1 MSAAIE
7 QMEGSDS
14 GSVPAVSGRISVAEI
29 IEAMRGATEEEM
41 ADMMAEM
48 FRGNVLF
55 QERSRAAGILVE
67 DATPVKK
74 AKAPAK
80 AAKATSPKAAKA
92 PKAPAKAKKEAAPMG
107 GPEGEDAPTPE
118 SYRLSADEI
127 NADLCQA
134 RKYAAGSEDKRW
146 APHVYSESQC
156 KRKPVDGTELCQL
169 CTTCFEKE
177 SQDEKFKKW
186 LGLITEDPESTTHM
200 LGTEWAAKCK
210 WVGTPAPAEAPAPA
224 AEAPEEDSASAATEE
239 AVAAAV
245 TATVAPVSTPPPT
258 TKTVPKSPPKAP
270 VKAVPAKATPAKA
283 PAAATPA
290 KAPAKTPAVPAAKAP
305 AVPTGTAAKAAAPAA
320 KGKIAAVLPVAAA
333 VSEPVADAGELKLI
347 GGDFYWVANGN
358 VYEYD
363 QIEEAKGDFV
373 GRLTAEETIDGDGEE
388 ETV

>member
-1 MSAAIE
+1 
-7 QMEGSDS
+7 
-14 GSVPAVSGRISVAEI
+14 
-29 IEAMRGATEEEM
+29 
-41 ADMMAEM
+41 
-48 FRGNVLF
+48 
-55 QERSRAAGILVE
+55 VE

-80 AAKATSPKAAKA
+80 AAKAASPKAPKA
-92 PKAPAKAKKEAAPMG
+92 PKAPAKAKKEAAPI
-107 GPEGEDAPTPE
+107 PEGEDAPTPE

-210 WVGTPAPAEAPAPA
+210 WVGTPAPAPA
-224 AEAPEEDSASAATEE
+224 AEAPEEDSAAAVTEE

-245 TATVAPVSTPPPT
+245 TAVVSTPPPT
-258 TKTVPKSPPKAP
+258 TKTVPQSPPKAP

-283 PAAATPA
+283 PAATAAKAPA
-290 KAPAKTPAVPAAKAP
+290 KAPAPAKAAAP
-305 AVPTGTAAKAAAPAA
+305 APAKAAPAAAKAAAPAA
-320 KGKIAAVLPVAAA
+320 KGKIAAVVPAAAAA

-373 GRLTAEETIDGDGEE
+373 GRLTADETIDGDAEE

>member
-7 QMEGSDS
+7 QMEGE

-80 AAKATSPKAAKA
+80 APKATSPKAPKA

-210 WVGTPAPAEAPAPA
+210 WVGTPVPAEAPAPA
-224 AEAPEEDSASAATEE
+224 AEAPEEDSAPAVTEE

-245 TATVAPVSTPPPT
+245 TAVVSTPPPT

-270 VKAVPAKATPAKA
+270 IKAAVK
-283 PAAATPA
+283 ATPA
-290 KAPAKTPAVPAAKAP
+290 KAPAKTPAVPAAKTP

-320 KGKIAAVLPVAAA
+320 KGKIAAVLPVAVLPVAAA

-373 GRLTAEETIDGDGEE
+373 GRLTADETIDGDAEE

>member
-7 QMEGSDS
+7 QMEGE

-80 AAKATSPKAAKA
+80 APKATSPKAAKA
-92 PKAPAKAKKEAAPMG
+92 PKAKKEAAPIG

-224 AEAPEEDSASAATEE
+224 AEAPEEDSGPAVTEE

-290 KAPAKTPAVPAAKAP
+290 KAPVVPAAKTAP
-305 AVPTGTAAKAAAPAA
+305 AAAKAPAA
-320 KGKIAAVLPVAAA
+320 KGKIVAVLPAAA
-333 VSEPVADAGELKLI
+333 AASEPVADAGELKLI

-373 GRLTAEETIDGDGEE
+373 GRLTADETIDGDAEE

>member
-80 AAKATSPKAAKA
+80 APKATSPKAAKA
-92 PKAPAKAKKEAAPMG
+92 PKAPAKAKKEAAPI
-107 GPEGEDAPTPE
+107 PEGEDAPTPE

-210 WVGTPAPAEAPAPA
+210 WVGTPAPAPAPAPA
-224 AEAPEEDSASAATEE
+224 AEAPEEDSAPAVTEE

-283 PAAATPA
+283 ATAA
-290 KAPAKTPAVPAAKAP
+290 KAPAKTPAVPAAKTP
-305 AVPTGTAAKAAAPAA
+305 AAAKAAAPAA
-320 KGKIAAVLPVAAA
+320 KGKIAAVVPAAAA

-373 GRLTAEETIDGDGEE
+373 GRLTADETIDGDAEE